1 MLEYF
6 KENYLFEGI
15 EDKDKKV
22 FEKILDNS
30 GYKKIAE
37 EFLENVDKHENLS
50 EEELNEAPTMAPDL
64 PVDAKIMLPVINSAF
79 QGSVMKNF
87 VNVQPISIPRQ
98 YVFSPIIKDN
108 LDKIIIGNEKADWTP
123 PGDYTDKGEGQ
134 NWTGELLVAFENIF
148 VNKSASNFF
157 NRKIRV
163 DLTQEM
169 IQDIKNVF
177 GIDYYNENLKA
188 AGNAL
193 AMIQDYDILKTIE
206 DLDYTNTSY
215 NYKWDGSANQNA
227 PQYATYDLITLIEKA
242 CYDIARDT
250 RKGLGNFI
258 ICSPAMASVFT
269 RTRIFK
275 DITQIGD
282 SFVFVIGKIHGI
294 TIIVNTLMDDDNY
307 DIYVG
312 KHVPY
317 DNNGGI
323 ILAPYKQEMTDE
335 AIHPDTFVISRGIMN
350 RYGICVPDN
359 GNLFY
364 RKITVMFDAQD
375 DKNFPFYNYNP
386 AS

>member
-15 EDKDKKV
+15 EEKDKKV
-22 FEKILDNS
+22 FNKILDNS
-30 GYKKIAE
+30 GYKKTAE
-37 EFLENVDKHENLS
+37 EFLERVEKQENLS

-64 PVDAKIMLPVINSAF
+64 PVDAKIMLPVINSTF

-98 YVFSPIIKDN
+98 YVFSPVIKDN
-108 LDKIIIGNEKADWTP
+108 LDKIIIGSGSLDWTP
-123 PGDYTDKGEGQ
+123 PGQFTDPGEGN
-134 NWTGELLVAFENIF
+134 NWTGEVLVSFENVF
-148 VNKSASNFF
+148 VNKTASNFY

-169 IQDIKNVF
+169 VQDIKNVF
-177 GIDYYNENLKA
+177 GVDYYNENLKA

-193 AMIQDYDILKTIE
+193 AMIQDYDILNTLMN
-206 DLDYTNTSY
+206 LDFTNLSY
-215 NYKWDGSANQNA
+215 NYKWDSTSNKNDA
-227 PQYATYDLITLIEKA
+227 QYATYDLITLIEKA
-242 CYDIARDT
+242 CFDIAKET
-250 RKGLGNFI
+250 RKGMGNFI
-258 ICSPAMASVFT
+258 ICSPAMASLFT
-269 RTRIFK
+269 RTRIFR

-282 SFVFVIGKIHGI
+282 SFIFVIGKIHGI
-294 TIIVNTLMDDDNY
+294 TVIVNTLMADDNY
-307 DIYVG
+307 SIYVG

-335 AIHPDTFVISRGIMN
+335 AIHPDTFVMSRGIMN
-350 RYGICVPDN
+350 RYGVCVPDN

-364 RKITVMFDAQD
+364 RKINVLFGSGD
-375 DKNFPFYNYNP
+375 DDNFPIYNYNP
-386 AS
+386 TS

>member
-6 KENYLFEGI
+6 KENYFLEGI
-15 EDKDKKV
+15 KEEDKSTFK
-22 FEKILDNS
+22 KILDNS
-30 GYKKIAE
+30 GYINETTDNFIKS
-37 EFLENVDKHENLS
+37 LN
-50 EEELNEAPTMAPDL
+50 EEELNEAPVTSAATDL
-64 PVDAKIMLPVINSAF
+64 PIDAKIMLPVINSAF

-98 YVFSPIIKDN
+98 YVFSPVIKDN
-108 LDKIIIGNEKADWTP
+108 LDKIIIGNDKADWTP
-123 PGDYTDKGEGQ
+123 PGEYDYTNKAEDET
-134 NWTGELLVAFENIF
+134 WTGELLVAFENVF
-148 VNKSASNFF
+148 VNKNESNFY

-177 GIDYYNENLKA
+177 GVDYYNENLRA
-188 AGNAL
+188 AGSAL
-193 AMIQDYDILKTIE
+193 AMVQDYDILKTIE

-215 NYKWDGSANQNA
+215 NYKWDVTNNRTDS
-227 PQYATYDLITLIEKA
+227 QYATYDLITLIEKA
-242 CYDIARDT
+242 CYDIAKDT
-250 RKGLGNFI
+250 RKGMGNFI

-269 RTRIFK
+269 RTHIFR

-294 TIIVNTLMDDDNY
+294 TIIVNTLMTDDDY
-307 DIYVG
+307 SIYVG
-312 KHVPY
+312 KHVPQ

-323 ILAPYKQEMTDE
+323 ILAPYKQEITDE
-335 AIHPDTFVISRGIMN
+335 VIHPDTFVTSRGIMN
-350 RYGICVPDN
+350 RYGIAVPKN

-364 RKITVMFDAQD
+364 RKIEVLFDDQD
-375 DKNFPFYNYNP
+375 DKNFPFYNFNP